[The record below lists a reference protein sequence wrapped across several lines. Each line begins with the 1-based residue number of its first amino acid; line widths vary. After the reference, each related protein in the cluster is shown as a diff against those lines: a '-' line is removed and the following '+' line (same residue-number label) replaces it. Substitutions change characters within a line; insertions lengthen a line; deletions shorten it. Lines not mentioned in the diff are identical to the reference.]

1 MSTTAESTTKPPQ
14 RDDNDIVWGAQAIA
28 DYIGQPLSRTRYL
41 IRKGRLPVARLGSKT
56 IISRKKKLD
65 RALAITAD

>member
-1 MSTTAESTTKPPQ
+1 MSVTTESAKPPQ
-14 RDDNDIVWGAQAIA
+14 RDDNDILWGCQAIA
-28 DYIGQPLSRTRYL
+28 DYLGQPLDRVRYL

-65 RALAITAD
+65 RVLAITAE